1 MAPLKGELAR
11 ACERLRGRAL
21 CTHVAVGE
29 SHSCSATFVY
39 PAARDFRLRGD
50 PAPQDD
56 ASLLSRCAGWRAYGA
71 PCSFLFFPAEEK
83 KRTKEKKAPTEINLP
98 VLQGVRMLDFKCYRL
113 PWRFPFASNAL
124 ACHLK
129 SQDASER
136 PCACRAIHA
145 ASANL

>member
-1 MAPLKGELAR
+1 M
-11 ACERLRGRAL
+11 
-21 CTHVAVGE
+21 
-29 SHSCSATFVY
+29 SHSCSATFAY
-39 PAARDFRLRGD
+39 
-50 PAPQDD
+50 PAPQDFRSCGAGLPLTREN

-98 VLQGVRMLDFKCYRL
+98 VLRGVRMLDFKCFRL
-113 PWRFPFASNAL
+113 SWRFSFESNAL

-129 SQDASER
+129 SQDASAR